1 MGHKI
6 DRLSLLPEPVLEH
19 ILSFMPLK
27 RSLQLSILSKTWQKV
42 WTLFPVPEF
51 NSNFHSS
58 DFSYVFNCYEIS
70 DKEKMQ
76 KITIKREERE
86 MFNYFVERTLVSRC
100 RQKLGLNKFN
110 LKILVWDEPDYV
122 LANRWIGYAIECN
135 VKELNLCLKTYFYDS
150 EEEPD
155 NYQVPESV
163 LTAKSIVKLKLSGGS
178 LKSCYSDINLP
189 SLRKLVLKRVDMNDQ
204 IFRTLISGCPVL
216 EEMKI
221 RPCYGLKNIHVRS
234 LPRLVAV
241 TLLYSPILKSFM
253 LEAPN
258 LKKLLLESMIVT
270 DKWLHDVLSKHPLI
284 ESLEIRGCHM
294 LKRIKISSD
303 YLKSLTICYCTK
315 LVEVNII
322 TLNLRRLKYCGDVI
336 SFSSNAWTLSEV
348 ILEFNNYDHLD
359 VKRIEFLAKLNHPKF
374 LDWDASYAKVF

>member
-1 MGHKI
+1 MDHKI

-27 RSLQLSILSKTWQKV
+27 RTLQLSILSKIWQKV
-42 WTLFPVPEF
+42 WTLFPIPEF

-58 DFSYVFNCYEIS
+58 DFSYVSNCYEIS
-70 DKEKMQ
+70 DKEKKQ

-110 LKILVWDEPDYV
+110 LKIWVWDEPDYV

-150 EEEPD
+150 QEEPD
-155 NYQVPESV
+155 DYQVPESV

-178 LKSCYSDINLP
+178 LKSYYSDTNLS
-189 SLRKLVLKRVDMNDQ
+189 SLRNLDLERVDMNDR

-221 RPCYGLKNIHVRS
+221 RKCYGLKNIHVQS

-241 TLLYSPILKSFM
+241 SLLYSPELESFKI
-253 LEAPN
+253 EAPN
-258 LKKLLLESMIVT
+258 L
-270 DKWLHDVLSKHPLI
+270 
-284 ESLEIRGCHM
+284 
-294 LKRIKISSD
+294 
-303 YLKSLTICYCTK
+303 
-315 LVEVNII
+315 
-322 TLNLRRLKYCGDVI
+322 
-336 SFSSNAWTLSEV
+336 
-348 ILEFNNYDHLD
+348 
-359 VKRIEFLAKLNHPKF
+359 
-374 LDWDASYAKVF
+374 